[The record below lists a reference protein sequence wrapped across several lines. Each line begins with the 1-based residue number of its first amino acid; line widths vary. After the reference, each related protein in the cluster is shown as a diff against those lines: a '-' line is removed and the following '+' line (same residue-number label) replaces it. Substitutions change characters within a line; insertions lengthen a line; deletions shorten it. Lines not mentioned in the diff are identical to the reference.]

1 MLKEILQLSLTCKG
15 SFKQPA
21 HLKHRRQS
29 TSSIRGV
36 VALPKV
42 LVVDDALF
50 MRTKSS
56 RLLNEAGYEV
66 VEASNGA
73 EAVDK
78 YSLEEPDVVL
88 MDVTMPLMSG
98 IEALK
103 AIKGLD
109 SDARVIMV
117 TALGQRNMV
126 LESIRAGARDFVV
139 KPYQPEQLLEAVK
152 KQCRA

>member
-1 MLKEILQLSLTCKG
+1 MI
-15 SFKQPA
+15 
-21 HLKHRRQS
+21 
-29 TSSIRGV
+29 
-36 VALPKV
+36 ALPKV

-56 RLLNEAGYEV
+56 RLLAEAGYEV

-109 SDARVIMV
+109 PDARVIMV

-139 KPYQPEQLLEAVK
+139 KPYEPEQLLEAVK
-152 KQCRA
+152 KQCMA